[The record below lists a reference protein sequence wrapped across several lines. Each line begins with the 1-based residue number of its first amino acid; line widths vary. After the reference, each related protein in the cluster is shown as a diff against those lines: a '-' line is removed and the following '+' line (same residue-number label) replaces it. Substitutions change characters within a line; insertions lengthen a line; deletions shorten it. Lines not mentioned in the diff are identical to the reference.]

1 MLTVIFSPGFSAL
14 LHGRRRKNVFQG
26 GGAAGDFPKFFSR
39 GGQNGEIW
47 FLPLEIEKQPFFANN
62 LKILGGPCPPFR
74 RPCPALFLL
83 FGKVLI
89 TFDQLVVQ
97 LSCEC
102 SWLSRLSFQLLGL
115 LELGVHCSVWL
126 EDWLYKFNIGT
137 RNFERKIKVIKSQD
151 KIV

>member
-1 MLTVIFSPGFSAL
+1 MAVCAKSASRLLLLFEGVVLHVDCHFFSWFFCPASWASEEECFP
-14 LHGRRRKNVFQG
+14 G

-47 FLPLEIEKQPFFANN
+47 FLPLKIEKQPFFANN
-62 LKILGGPCPPFR
+62 LKILGGLCPPFR

-115 LELGVHCSVWL
+115 LELGVHCSV
-126 EDWLYKFNIGT
+126 
-137 RNFERKIKVIKSQD
+137 
-151 KIV
+151 